1 MKVICI
7 NHKNKPAKISQ
18 KEWIKEGVIYT
29 VIDVAQMGIQAGKY
43 GYKLE
48 EVELSSDSFP
58 YEYYS
63 ADRFG
68 ILENQS
74 LEATEKKEEL
84 ILEEFTI

>member
-1 MKVICI
+1 
-7 NHKNKPAKISQ
+7 
-18 KEWIKEGVIYT
+18 
-29 VIDVAQMGIQAGKY
+29 MGIQAGKY